1 MILTKCISLKPM
13 DTNCYFLTD
22 EKTGDMAVV
31 DIGVPAGEVMEKV
44 EENKDKI
51 KYLIFTHRHCD
62 HLLGA
67 KRAKEITGAEILIHN
82 LDKCG
87 LTSTKDS
94 LFSSM
99 SHLYG
104 FEQQFVQAD
113 ILLEDGD
120 EIKLG
125 ESVIKVILTPGHTE
139 GSICLVYGDSMI
151 TGDLLF
157 ENSIG
162 RTDFATGSFTELIK
176 SIKKLQAL
184 GKDFTLYPGHYG
196 KTTLSRELSF
206 NPYIP
211 R

>member
-1 MILTKCISLKPM
+1 MILTKKIVLKPL

-31 DIGVPAGEVMEKV
+31 DIGVPAGEVIKKV

-67 KRAKEITGAEILIHN
+67 KKAKEITGADILIHT
-82 LDKCG
+82 LDKGG
-87 LTSTKDS
+87 LTSSKDS

-99 SHLYG
+99 SYLYG
-104 FEQQFVQAD
+104 FEQQFVSPD
-113 ILLEDGD
+113 RLLEDGD
-120 EIKLG
+120 EIMLG

-139 GSICLVYGDSMI
+139 GSICLMYDDSMI

-162 RTDFATGSFTELIK
+162 RTDFPTGSFTELVQ
-176 SIKKLQAL
+176 SIRKLQAL